1 MPALDPGNAIV
12 RNQYALVLARNGKP
26 SEAKAQYDAVKQLE
40 ADSERIAVLING
52 PLQNTP
58 NDPQIH
64 YEIGMIALR
73 SGLTTEAIR
82 WFTGALAVDPN
93 HLPTHRI
100 LASVYHELENP
111 VLSARHRAS
120 QPDCRSARQAMSN
133 DHRFRGRLALRRAL
147 FAALTALLLVGI
159 VSPQAWAWYQFHTAE
174 QEMARHHPAEARR
187 PSKNANGSGHRPYP
201 SASSRVAARQEGD
214 LEDAIAELR
223 ECQRLSGGATEATA
237 FEWALIQAAG
247 GNVREVEEYLQKQA
261 ESSPEIGPL
270 VWEALAEEYA
280 LYRTLDAMACLNHWL
295 DRDHDNLRAL
305 ELRGMTYVAG
315 KGVQRGAEDFRK
327 VLSIDPDRKQTR
339 MRLTAC
345 LLDLGSYDEAA
356 ENLEWSLRQSPGDPD
371 IIARLARCYF
381 MLKHG
386 AGGAASGRR
395 CSQTAPRSWSLPS
408 DTRPVRS
415 IGGTTRGSG
424 AGVATHGSSSCPTII
439 KVTGCCFRRSSSKES
454 WMRPRSN

>member
-1 MPALDPGNAIV
+1 M
-12 RNQYALVLARNGKP
+12 
-26 SEAKAQYDAVKQLE
+26 E

-159 VSPQAWAWYQFHTAE
+159 VSPQAWAWYQFHTAK
-174 QEMARHHPAEARR
+174 QEMARHHPAEAGQALKKCERIW
-187 PSKNANGSGHRPYP
+187 PSSIPVRFL
-201 SASSRVAARQEGD
+201 ASREARQEGD

-270 VWEALAEEYA
+270 VWEALAEGYFR

-381 MLKHG
+381 MLKHS
-386 AGGAASGRR
+386 AEGRR
-395 CSQTAPRSWSLPS
+395 LVEDALKLHRDHGLCLRTLGQFDLSEGQRAEAELALQRAVVQLPNDYQSHWLLFQRAPAARK
-408 DTRPVRS
+408 
-415 IGGTTRGSG
+415 
-424 AGVATHGSSSCPTII
+424 AG
-439 KVTGCCFRRSSSKES
+439 
-454 WMRPRSN
+454 

>member
-1 MPALDPGNAIV
+1 MPKSRCCGLAQLSLLGRTDEARAAIDECLATHPDYPPALLERGNTALLLGDEAAAERYLSHAARLDPGNAIV

-111 VLSARHRAS
+111 VLSARHRTS

-159 VSPQAWAWYQFHTAE
+159 VSPQAWAWYQFHTAKR
-174 QEMARHHPAEARR
+174 EMARHHPAEARQALKKCER
-187 PSKNANGSGHRPYP
+187 IWPSSIPVRFL
-201 SASSRVAARQEGD
+201 ASRTARQEGD

-261 ESSPEIGPL
+261 EELAEIGPL
-270 VWEALAEEYA
+270 VWEALAEGYLR

-315 KGVQRGAEDFRK
+315 KGVQRRSGGLPEGALHRSRSETD
-327 VLSIDPDRKQTR
+327 SHEAD
-339 MRLTAC
+339 C
-345 LLDLGSYDEAA
+345 LLAG
-356 ENLEWSLRQSPGDPD
+356 PGK
-371 IIARLARCYF
+371 L
-381 MLKHG
+381 
-386 AGGAASGRR
+386 
-395 CSQTAPRSWSLPS
+395 
-408 DTRPVRS
+408 
-415 IGGTTRGSG
+415 
-424 AGVATHGSSSCPTII
+424 
-439 KVTGCCFRRSSSKES
+439 
-454 WMRPRSN
+454 